1 MSAENTKSRRESPAG
16 AGVVSVVVPVY
27 NVEKYLPRCLRSL
40 AEQTAAKRLEIVLVD
55 DGSTDASGR
64 ICDEFARA
72 HENARVLHRQNG
84 GVSRARNAGIE
95 AASGEYVAF
104 VDGDDFLRRDAME
117 TALSHL
123 RAGAQ
128 AVFFRMAEVRGDE
141 EAHPASS
148 PETLLLEG
156 PEVHRALLTH
166 RNGIL
171 ENAPKIYRR
180 DAIGAA
186 RFPEDIRIG
195 EDAVFLFRVL
205 QNVRRAVI
213 PGPALYFYRVHS
225 ASSMHTLRP
234 ELLDERI
241 RAHEEVERLT
251 CETWPELA
259 AVAQARTLFMRIFIL
274 NDLMDC
280 PDMGDAACF
289 RRHLGALRRN
299 LGALMKNRERV
310 WLPPSRKAYALVLC
324 ACPGAARLL
333 HRRRV
338 EKRRRKG

>member
-1 MSAENTKSRRESPAG
+1 
-16 AGVVSVVVPVY
+16 
-27 NVEKYLPRCLRSL
+27 
-40 AEQTAAKRLEIVLVD
+40 
-55 DGSTDASGR
+55 
-64 ICDEFARA
+64 
-72 HENARVLHRQNG
+72 
-84 GVSRARNAGIE
+84 
-95 AASGEYVAF
+95 
-104 VDGDDFLRRDAME
+104 
-117 TALSHL
+117 
-123 RAGAQ
+123 
-128 AVFFRMAEVRGDE
+128 MAEVRGDE

-180 DAIGAA
+180 DAIGTA

-205 QNVRRAVI
+205 RNVRRAVI

-234 ELLDERI
+234 KLLDERI